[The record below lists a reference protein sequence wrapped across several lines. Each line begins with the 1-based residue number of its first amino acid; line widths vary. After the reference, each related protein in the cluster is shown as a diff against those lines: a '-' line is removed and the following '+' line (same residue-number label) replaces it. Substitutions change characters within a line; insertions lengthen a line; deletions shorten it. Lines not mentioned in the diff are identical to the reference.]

1 MGEKSNL
8 ITLTLLGGIDEV
20 GGNTIFL
27 EDEGYNVKIFI
38 DFGIK
43 IGKYLDYYERG
54 QHPSTIKELLQVNL
68 LPAEE
73 SISIHNLYLK
83 NLKKE
88 KIFNTRSSNL
98 DGILISHPHKDH
110 YFGLSFVNRTIP
122 IFTGVVTKR
131 IIRANCKSSE
141 NVSDN
146 NFNNLNWH
154 TFRTGD
160 ILDIKGLKIIP
171 FHVDHSVPAAYGF
184 IIYTSAG
191 PIVYTG
197 DFRRHGPLS
206 NMTEEFLDEIKTH
219 KSVLSR
225 CQLMQEQK
233 DLISEGIRV
242 LICEG
247 TKINKAIVES
257 EQYVEENL
265 EKIFEKNPFDF
276 ILVKYDRID
285 WDRFRTFAN
294 MAKKYNWKYVI
305 TEMDAFFYYLLNK
318 KAIYETMKQP
328 NILKDNHILIL
339 KRGSVRHKWQ
349 QKIRQII
356 YKRGLE
362 DKFLEYNDIKSLKKN
377 FLIYITHLPNYLMNN
392 LDFDKRG
399 LFISSSIDPYAEE
412 FFDNT
417 NTIRRKLEPYG
428 IPAYR
433 VHASGHS
440 TPHDIINFIDEIK
453 PKVLIPIHTEHP
465 KFFQKLFQ
473 NSDIQVILPSKNE
486 PIRL

>member
-1 MGEKSNL
+1 MEQISNS
-8 ITLTLLGGIDEV
+8 INLTILGGIDEV
-20 GGNTIFL
+20 GGNIIFL
-27 EDEGYNVKIFI
+27 EDNGYNVKIFI

-43 IGKYLDYYERG
+43 IRRYLDYYERG
-54 QHPSTIKELLQVNL
+54 QHPSTIKELVQGNL
-68 LPAEE
+68 LPSEE
-73 SISIHNLYLK
+73 SISIHNLYLQD
-83 NLKKE
+83 LKKR
-88 KIFNTRSSNL
+88 KVIDMPPSNL

-110 YFGLSFVNRTIP
+110 YFGLSFINRTIP
-122 IFTGVVTKR
+122 IYTGVVTKR
-131 IIRANCKSSE
+131 IIRAFCKSGE
-141 NVSDN
+141 DVTDN

-160 ILDIKGLKIIP
+160 ILDIKGLIITP

-184 IIYTSAG
+184 IIYTSVG
-191 PIVYTG
+191 PLVYTG
-197 DFRRHGPLS
+197 DFRRHGSLS

-219 KSVLSR
+219 NTVLNKYE
-225 CQLMQEQK
+225 LDQK
-233 DLISEGIRV
+233 QKNLISEGIRV

-247 TKINKAIVES
+247 TKINKGIVES
-257 EQYVEENL
+257 EQSVEENL
-265 EKIFEKNPFDF
+265 EKIFKNNPFDF
-276 ILVKYDRID
+276 ILAKYDRID

-294 MAKKYNWKYVI
+294 MARKYDWKYLI
-305 TEMDAFFYYLLNK
+305 TEMDAYFYYLLNK

-328 NILKDNHILIL
+328 NILKDSHIYIL

-362 DKFLEYNDIKSLKKN
+362 DRFLEYHDIKSLKEK
-377 FLIYITHLPNYLMNN
+377 FLIYITHLPNNLMKN
-392 LDFDKRG
+392 LDLNKRG

-417 NTIRRKLEPYG
+417 NTIRKKLEPYG
-428 IPAYR
+428 IPSYR

-453 PKVLIPIHTEHP
+453 PKILIPVHTEHP
-465 KFFQKLFQ
+465 KFFQKIFQ
-473 NSDIQVILPSKNE
+473 NSDIKVILPTKTE
-486 PIRL
+486 PIKL